1 MQQNPVN
8 NRSRL
13 DCANAMI
20 RIAVHLATGAC
31 HAGERRQHA
40 DNEKLSQILLLSA
53 AVGLVPVA
61 FSYGLVPE
69 RSLPWLF
76 GIDTSSMNTRHI
88 FRAIMG
94 LYLAS
99 LCFWIFGA
107 LIGRFRVPALW
118 SLFVFMSGLALGRIS
133 SLMLDGWPHP
143 LLVVYTVLEL
153 VVASVALWFL
163 STGTKG
169 PETE

>member
-1 MQQNPVN
+1 M
-8 NRSRL
+8 
-13 DCANAMI
+13 
-20 RIAVHLATGAC
+20 T
-31 HAGERRQHA
+31 ERDTRMPTT
-40 DNEKLSQILLLSA
+40 EKLSQILLLSA
-53 AVGLVPVA
+53 AVGLAPVA
-61 FSYGLVPE
+61 LSYGLAPE

-76 GIDTSSMNTRHI
+76 GIDTSGVNTRHI
-88 FRAIMG
+88 FRAVMG

-99 LCFWIFGA
+99 LCLWFLGA
-107 LIGRFRVPALW
+107 LVSKFRVPALW

-163 STGTKG
+163 GTGTKR
-169 PETE
+169 PDTE

>member
-1 MQQNPVN
+1 MP
-8 NRSRL
+8 
-13 DCANAMI
+13 
-20 RIAVHLATGAC
+20 TT
-31 HAGERRQHA
+31 
-40 DNEKLSQILLLSA
+40 EKLSQILLLSA
-53 AVGLVPVA
+53 AVGLAPVA
-61 FSYGLVPE
+61 LSYGLAPE

-76 GIDTSSMNTRHI
+76 GIDASGVNSRHI

-99 LCFWIFGA
+99 LCFWILGA
-107 LIGRFRVPALW
+107 AVGRFRVPALW

-153 VVASVALWFL
+153 VVASAALWFL
-163 STGTKG
+163 GTGTKG